1 MAAAGRSTAEA
12 GPPRGVYELSME
24 LAGLVEVVIEQVEA
38 RFHLKDALDRA
49 ALVVCVRVAQ
59 AAGETTKLERRRQ
72 YQHAR
77 RAATECATLLD
88 LLGRKSPTSR
98 PVKHAQVAAAHL
110 VTQLATLGTR

>member
-1 MAAAGRSTAEA
+1 MASPRRSADA

-24 LAGLVEVVIEQVEA
+24 LAGMVEVVIEQVEA
-38 RFHLKDALDRA
+38 RFHLKDTLDRA
-49 ALVVCVRVAQ
+49 VLVVCVRVAQ

-88 LLGRKSPTSR
+88 LLGRKAPTSS
-98 PVKHAQVAAAHL
+98 PIEHAQAAAAHL
-110 VTQLATLGTR
+110 VTQLATLGAR